1 MRERTRVRGFL
12 YQSRPSK
19 PLALDIARQAGGEL
33 IFVVASIGIVA
44 RQGSDWQGS
53 DWQGDLRRSAVK
65 SCAVILHKKTGRTL
79 KPAGQIRKRY
89 RTLRRQRTYY

>member
-1 MRERTRVRGFL
+1 MFTVTKKSIPYGRHTLTLETGE
-12 YQSRPSK
+12 
-19 PLALDIARQAGGEL
+19 IARQAGGEL